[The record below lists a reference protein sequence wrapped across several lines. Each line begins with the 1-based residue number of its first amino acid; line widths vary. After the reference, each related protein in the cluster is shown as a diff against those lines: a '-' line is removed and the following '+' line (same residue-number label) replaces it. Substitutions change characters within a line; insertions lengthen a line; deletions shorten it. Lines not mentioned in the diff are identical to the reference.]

1 MCTFGIAGWRL
12 GMSYALD
19 VRAPAEREQDKAAAA
34 PEDAAVVPSTMV
46 PSTMVPW
53 SESAATVPDSAPVA
67 DGAVFDEDKDLL
79 DRLATGDET
88 AFRLLVARHI
98 DRAYA

>member
-1 MCTFGIAGWRL
+1 MLRLDCLAIAFKVRKPFAMCTFGTAGWRL

-19 VRAPAEREQDKAAAA
+19 VTAPAEREHDKAAAA
-34 PEDAAVVPSTMV
+34 PEDAAVV

-67 DGAVFDEDKDLL
+67 DGVVFDEDRSCWIVS
-79 DRLATGDET
+79 RLAM
-88 AFRLLVARHI
+88 RR
-98 DRAYA
+98 